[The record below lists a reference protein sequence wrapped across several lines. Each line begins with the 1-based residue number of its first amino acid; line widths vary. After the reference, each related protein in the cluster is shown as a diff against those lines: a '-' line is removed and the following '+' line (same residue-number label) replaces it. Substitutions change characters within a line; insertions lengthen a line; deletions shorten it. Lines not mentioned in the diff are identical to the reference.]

1 MNNSEKA
8 LMYDTLIREGDQLN
22 RTKSKLK
29 SKINLTNEEMKE
41 LELIDDRLRVLE
53 QRLNNLL
60 Q

>member
-8 LMYDTLIREGDQLN
+8 LMYDALIREGDQLN

>member
-1 MNNSEKA
+1 MNNNEKA

-29 SKINLTNEEMKE
+29 SKIDLTGDEMKE

-53 QRLNNLL
+53 ERLNNLF

>member
-1 MNNSEKA
+1 MNNNEKA

-29 SKINLTNEEMKE
+29 SKIDLTGDEMKE

-53 QRLNNLL
+53 QRLNNLF